1 VRSLGTIAPLLLAI
15 LPARAEDTVH
25 VSVGEGT
32 RSRVRLTGEV
42 LDYTGQTLL
51 LRLPG
56 GGERVF
62 PAGRVHAIET
72 TRSGEQQSA
81 DKLFRERQTQAALEQ
96 YRRALDKEERRWVR
110 REIMAQIVSCNQELG
125 DIPSAVQFFMLLVQS
140 DPHTPHFDCI
150 PLAWLPREP
159 SPALEELAL
168 KWLARPDDDLTGL
181 LGASHLLTSRHRQ
194 AASERL
200 RSLSFNQDERVAS
213 LARAQFWRVSFATA
227 NDLQVQNLA
236 ADVEKMPTAL
246 RGGPYFVL
254 AEALSAKH
262 QPAHAALAYLRVPI
276 LYPRDRLL
284 AGRALLEAGRQLE
297 RIGQT
302 SEAASLYREVLQTH
316 PQTTLAT
323 EAQDRLAALEA
334 GTKK

>member
-1 VRSLGTIAPLLLAI
+1 MVPLLLSI
-15 LPARAEDTVH
+15 LPARAEDTIH
-25 VSVGEGT
+25 VSIGEGT

-51 LRLPG
+51 LRLPS
-56 GGERVF
+56 GGERAF
-62 PAGRVHAIET
+62 PVDRVHAIET
-72 TRSGEQQSA
+72 VRTGEQQAA
-81 DKLFRERQTQAALEQ
+81 DKLYRERQTQTALEQ

-110 REIMAQIVSCNQELG
+110 REIVAQIVSCSQELG
-125 DIPSAVQFFMLLVQS
+125 DIPSAVQFFMLLAQS
-140 DPHTPHFDCI
+140 DSHTPHFDCI
-150 PLAWLPREP
+150 PLVWLPREP

-168 KWLARPDDDLTGL
+168 KWLARPEDDLSGL

-200 RSLSFNQDERVAS
+200 RSLSFDQDARVAS
-213 LARAQFWRVSFATA
+213 LARAQFWRLSFAMA
-227 NDLQVQNLA
+227 NDMQVQNLA

-254 AEALSAKH
+254 GEAFSARQQH
-262 QPAHAALAYLRVPI
+262 AQAALAYLRVPI

-297 RIGQT
+297 RIGQA
-302 SEAASLYREVLQTH
+302 SEAVSLYREVLQTH
-316 PQTTLAT
+316 PQSTLSA
-323 EAQDRLAALEA
+323 EAQERLTALEA
-334 GTKK
+334 ATKK